1 MGGWAAALVWGGL
14 GHETLQHR
22 ILAPFTTIYHTALLF
37 RRHPPHGEHVLT
49 QLIGQHEREVRR
61 TGHQVSSLPR
71 ETTCRTSLTLHQLG
85 GAMAP

>member
-14 GHETLQHR
+14 GHATQQHR
-22 ILAPFTTIYHTALLF
+22 ILGTIHHHLPHSSPLS
-37 RRHPPHGEHVLT
+37 PPPSAREHVLT